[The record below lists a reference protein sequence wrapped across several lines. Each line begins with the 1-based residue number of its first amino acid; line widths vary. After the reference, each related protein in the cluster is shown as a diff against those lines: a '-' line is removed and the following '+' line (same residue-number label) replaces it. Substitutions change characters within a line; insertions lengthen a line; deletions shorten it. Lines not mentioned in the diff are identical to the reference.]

1 MLNVRARRVLVG
13 LALPVLAAAGCN
25 SFLTDDDRL
34 DRDPNNP
41 TEASIDNLYNAMQV
55 NLGGLLTGE
64 LARIVSMWMQQM
76 AGTERQYAGQGQYI
90 VDSDAFTFTQFYS
103 QGGLVDIRRIE
114 AKADSA
120 GDQVYGGIARVWEVL
135 LMTTAADLWGDIPYR
150 EALNPDI
157 PTANVDPQ
165 AQVYADLGLKLDTAL
180 TMLASGEGNGPGD
193 LDRVYAGDPALW
205 TEAANTLKARLLLR
219 QVETAA
225 DRNAVYAQVDAAA
238 ALGISDASNDFT
250 IYATSTAREQNQW
263 YQFMIEQRAGYIA
276 AGSFLVDLL
285 KSTND
290 PRLGQ
295 YFSTN
300 SEDEYVGTVSG
311 GTLSDVSS
319 LSAERIDPAFRQPI
333 MTWAENQLIRAEA
346 NFFLGGQ
353 GAAQPFL
360 DAVRTAAGA
369 TIVPATIENVLTEK
383 YIVNFQNI
391 ETWSDWRRTCWPN
404 LNPVVAGESIPA
416 RLFYP
421 AGDTQVNP
429 NIPAD
434 PVRNSTDAP
443 GGIVV
448 PAAACLGSPADAATP

>member
-1 MLNVRARRVLVG
+1 MLTVRARRALVG
-13 LALPVLAAAGCN
+13 LALPALAAAGCN
-25 SFLTDDDRL
+25 EFLTDDPRL

-41 TEASIDNLYNAMQV
+41 TEASIDNLYNAVQV
-55 NLGGLLTGE
+55 NIGGLLTAE

-90 VDSDAFTFTQFYS
+90 VDSDVFEFTQFYS
-103 QGGLVDIRRIE
+103 QGGLVDIRRVQ

-120 GDQVYGGIARVWEVL
+120 ADQVYGGIARVWEVL
-135 LMTTAADLWGDIPYR
+135 LMTTAADMWGDIPYR
-150 EALNPDI
+150 EALDPDI

-165 AQVYADLGLKLDTAL
+165 SQVYADLGLKLDTAL

-193 LDRVYAGDPALW
+193 LDRVYGGDPALW
-205 TEAANTLKARLLLR
+205 IEAGNTLKARLLLR

-238 ALGISDASNDFT
+238 ALGISDPANDFNN
-250 IYATSTAREQNQW
+250 YASSTAREQNQW

-276 AGSFLVDLL
+276 AGSFLLDLL
-285 KSTND
+285 QSTND
-290 PRLGQ
+290 PRLAE

-300 SEDEYVGTVSG
+300 SEGEFVGTVSG
-311 GTLSDVSS
+311 AAAADVSS
-319 LSAERIDPAFRQPI
+319 LSSERIDPAFRQPI
-333 MTWAENQLIRAEA
+333 ITWAENQLIRAEA

-353 GAAQPFL
+353 AAAQPYL
-360 DAVRTAAGA
+360 DAVRTEAGA
-369 TIVPATIENVLTEK
+369 PLVPATIENIMSEK

-404 LNPVVAGESIPA
+404 LPPVVAGEIIPA

-421 AGDTQVNP
+421 ASDAQVNP

-434 PVRNSTDAP
+434 PVRNETDPP
-443 GGIVV
+443 GGVVV
-448 PAAACLGSPADAATP
+448 PAASCLGSPA